1 MTDVTAD
8 PVIEIADERVLAEA
22 INLFLLHWRG
32 SLAAITLVTITA
44 ALAVQDL
51 TGSHVAVIW
60 CALACCNY
68 AGQGW
73 VSWQL
78 ERATSLVAVLP
89 RWMPWL
95 RLSVGLSGVIWG
107 LVPWLLTDPTGHAQ
121 FLAGLFDLFLVFAVV
136 NAAATRS
143 MAVAGLLPVMLL
155 ASSALLV
162 HPAPGLRG
170 AGAGFAVVCGLVLVY
185 GLRVQGAIH
194 ESMRQSLL
202 ARELATALRQQQKKL
217 VAVEHERTL
226 LLERQRLT
234 RDMHDGLGSTLT
246 SSLAAVERGLIA
258 PAEVAEL
265 LRDCVDDLRS
275 VIDSLES
282 DEQDLVT
289 LLAMLRFRLGRR
301 LDAAGIALDWHM
313 GELPTLE
320 WLGPSEALQVMR
332 VVQEALANAV
342 KHARATR
349 MRVEASHVDDT
360 VRVCIADDGCGFDTA
375 SPAAGRGLRLLRQ
388 RAHGLGGTIEI
399 RSQPDAPG
407 SGTRISLHLPVRR
420 GHVRA

>member
-1 MTDVTAD
+1 MTDETAD
-8 PVIEIADERVLAEA
+8 PAIEVADERVLAES
-22 INLFLLHWRG
+22 ITLFLLHWRG
-32 SLAAITLVTITA
+32 SLAAITLVTMTA
-44 ALAVQDL
+44 ALAVQQL
-51 TGSHVAVIW
+51 TGSHAAVLW
-60 CALACCNY
+60 CVLACCNY

-78 ERATSLVAVLP
+78 ERASPLVVVLP
-89 RWMPWL
+89 RCMPWL

-121 FLAGLFDLFLVFAVV
+121 LLAALFDLFLVFGVV

-143 MAVAGLLPVMLL
+143 MAVVGLLPVMLL

-162 HPAPGLRG
+162 HPAPGLRA
-170 AGAGFAVVCGLVLVY
+170 AGAGFAVVCGLVLSY

-194 ESMRQSLL
+194 ESMRQSLR
-202 ARELATALRQQQKKL
+202 ARELATVLRQQQAKL

-246 SSLAAVERGLIA
+246 SSLAAVERGLIGL
-258 PAEVAEL
+258 PDVAEL
-265 LRDCVDDLRS
+265 LRDCVDDLRA

-282 DEQDLVT
+282 SEQDLVA
-289 LLAMLRFRLGRR
+289 LLAMLRFRLDRR

-313 GELPTLE
+313 GDLPTLE

-332 VVQEALANAV
+332 VVQEALANSI

-349 MRVEASHVDDT
+349 MRVEASHVDGT
-360 VRVCIADDGCGFDTA
+360 VRVCIADDGCGFDTDR
-375 SPAAGRGLRLLRQ
+375 PAVGRGLRLLRQ

-399 RSQPDAPG
+399 RSQPNSPAT
-407 SGTRISLHLPVRR
+407 GTTVTLHLPVRR
-420 GHVRA
+420 GQIPA